1 MKEQRPKIK
10 LKLSKIDIALEW
22 FGWILLMC
30 FWGFT
35 ALKYKSLPEIIPT
48 HFNATGIAD
57 GFGEKW
63 NIITLPGIASVLFI
77 GLTVLNQFPHVFNYL
92 TEITEVNAEKE
103 YTKATKLIRNLK
115 IMLVFIFFLIAY
127 KTIKNSL
134 NQSNEI
140 EIWFTPLV
148 ILLIFIPLL
157 SFALQYFKKS

>member
-1 MKEQRPKIK
+1 MEQRPKIK
-10 LKLSKIDIALEW
+10 LKLSKIDLALEW

-77 GLTVLNQFPHVFNYL
+77 GLTVLNQFPHLFNYL

>member
-1 MKEQRPKIK
+1 MEQRPKIK
-10 LKLSKIDIALEW
+10 LKLSKIDLALEW
-22 FGWILLMC
+22 FGWLLLMC

-48 HFNATGIAD
+48 HFNAAGVAD

-77 GLTVLNQFPHVFNYL
+77 GLTVLNQFPHLFNYL

-148 ILLIFIPLL
+148 ILLIFIPML
-157 SFALQYFKKS
+157 SFALQSFKKS

>member
-1 MKEQRPKIK
+1 MEQRPKIK
-10 LKLSKIDIALEW
+10 LKLSKIDLALEW
-22 FGWILLMC
+22 FGWVLLMC

-48 HFNATGIAD
+48 HFNAAGVAD
-57 GFGEKW
+57 GFGKKW

-115 IMLVFIFFLIAY
+115 IMLVFIFFLIVY

-157 SFALQYFKKS
+157 SFALQSFKKS

>member
-1 MKEQRPKIK
+1 MEQRPKIK
-10 LKLSKIDIALEW
+10 LKLSKIDLALEW
-22 FGWILLMC
+22 FGWLLLMC

-48 HFNATGIAD
+48 HFNAAGVAD

-77 GLTVLNQFPHVFNYL
+77 GLTVLNQFPHLFNYL

-157 SFALQYFKKS
+157 SFALQSFKKS

>member
-1 MKEQRPKIK
+1 MEQRPKIK
-10 LKLSKIDIALEW
+10 LKLSKIDLALEW
-22 FGWILLMC
+22 FGWLLLMC

-48 HFNATGIAD
+48 HFNAAGVAD

-77 GLTVLNQFPHVFNYL
+77 GLTVLNQFPHLFNYL